1 MTEFLKDLVQQLITE
16 PNELEW
22 LEFKENF
29 HSPEEIGQR
38 ISALSNG
45 ACLVNKR
52 YGYLI
57 FGVKDDDHS
66 IVGTTFDPKK
76 KKAKGNEDLE
86 FWLVSRLNPRI
97 DFKIHQLDFEGKNV
111 ILFEI
116 PATSGSPVS
125 FLHETYI
132 RVGSY
137 TKKLKD
143 YSEKEKQIWQSM
155 STDWSAEIC
164 QDASLED
171 LDPIA
176 IATARQLFIR
186 KNPRLAEDVP
196 TWDDTTFLN
205 KARVTIKGKIT
216 HTAIVLLGLP
226 ESAHFIN
233 PAVAQITWILK
244 SAEGVEKDYQH
255 FYTPLLL
262 AVDEVYHKIRNLK
275 YRYLMDGT
283 LFPEEVDQYDPY
295 IIREALSN
303 AIAHQDY
310 RMRGRITIVEKEDS
324 TLTFQNYGSFL
335 PLSIEQVI
343 SGDSPEQKYRN
354 TFLVNAMMQLNLI
367 DTIGSGIRRMFLKQ
381 REKFFP
387 MPDYD
392 LENNRVQVKITGK
405 VISLDYAR
413 KLAELPELS
422 LNNIIA
428 LDQVQKNQP
437 IRDSDALALR
447 KKGLLEGRK
456 PNYCISAD
464 VAQHTDQQAEYLDMR
479 GLDDQHYQ
487 GLILE
492 YLRKFKHAKRKDFD
506 DLLLDKLPKVLDT
519 EQRRNRIRNLL
530 QRMRKEGLIEANG
543 LTWKLSTSR
552 S

>member
-1 MTEFLKDLVQQLITE
+1 MTEYLKNLVQQLVNE
-16 PNELEW
+16 PNEQEW
-22 LEFKENF
+22 LEFKENY
-29 HSPEEIGQR
+29 HSAEEIGQR
-38 ISALSNG
+38 ISALANG
-45 ACLVNKR
+45 ACLCNKR

-57 FGVKDDDHS
+57 YGVKDDDHS
-66 IVGTTFDPKK
+66 IVGATFDPKT

-86 FWLVSRLNPRI
+86 FWLVTRLSPRI
-97 DFKIHQLDFEGKNV
+97 DFKIHQLDIDGKNI

-116 PATSGSPVS
+116 PATSGTPVS
-125 FLHETYI
+125 FLHEAYI

-143 YSEKEKQIWQSM
+143 HPEKAKKLWQSM

-164 QDASLED
+164 QDATLED

-186 KNPRLAEDVP
+186 KNPRIAEDVP
-196 TWDDTTFLN
+196 TWNDVTFLN
-205 KARVTIKGKIT
+205 KARLTIKGKIT
-216 HTAIVLLGLP
+216 NTAIVLLGLP

-233 PAVAQITWILK
+233 PVVAQITWILK
-244 SAEGVEKDYQH
+244 GADGIEKDYEH

-262 AVDEVYHKIRNLK
+262 AVDEVYKKIRNLK
-275 YRYLMDGT
+275 YRYLIDGT

-335 PLSIEQVI
+335 PVSIENVI
-343 SGDSPEQKYRN
+343 LGDSPEQKYRN

-437 IRDSDALALR
+437 IRDLDALALR

-464 VAQHTDQQAEYLDMR
+464 VAQHTDQQAEYLEMR
-479 GLDDQHYQ
+479 GLDEKHYQ
-487 GLILE
+487 ELILQ
-492 YLRKFKHAKRKDFD
+492 YLRTFKQAKRS
-506 DLLLDKLPKVLDT
+506 DLEKLLNSKLPQVLDDDKKV
-519 EQRRNRIRNLL
+519 NRIRNLL
-530 QRMRKEGLIEANG
+530 QKMRREGLVETEG
-543 LTWKLSTSR
+543 RTWKIAKK
-552 S
+552 

>member
-1 MTEFLKDLVQQLITE
+1 MTEYITNLVQQLVNEPTE
-16 PNELEW
+16 QEW
-22 LEFKENF
+22 LEFKENY
-29 HSPEEIGQR
+29 HSAEEIGER
-38 ISALSNG
+38 ISALANG
-45 ACLVNKR
+45 ACLCDKR

-57 FGVKDDDHS
+57 FGVKDSDQS
-66 IVGTTFDPKK
+66 IVGTHFDPKK
-76 KKAKGNEDLE
+76 QKAKGNEDLE
-86 FWLVSRLNPRI
+86 FWLSSRLSPRI
-97 DFKIHQLDFEGKNV
+97 DFKIYDVDVDGKKV
-111 ILFEI
+111 IVFEI
-116 PATSGSPVS
+116 PATSHTPVT
-125 FLHETYI
+125 FLHESYI

-143 YSEKEKQIWQSM
+143 YPEKAKKIWQSM

-164 QDASLED
+164 QDATIGD

-176 IATARQLFIR
+176 IAKARQLFIR
-186 KNPRLAEDVP
+186 KNPRLSEEVP
-196 TWDDTTFLN
+196 QWDDVTFLN
-205 KARVTIKGKIT
+205 KARLTIKGKIT
-216 HTAIVLLGLP
+216 NTTIVLLGLP

-244 SAEGVEKDYQH
+244 SADGIEKDYEH
-255 FYTPLLL
+255 FYTPFLL

-275 YRYLMDGT
+275 YRYLISGT

-310 RMRGRITIVEKEDS
+310 RLGGRITIVEKEDS
-324 TLTFQNYGSFL
+324 TLTFQNYGNFL
-335 PLSIEQVI
+335 PVSIENVI
-343 SGDSPEQKYRN
+343 LSDSPEQKYRN

-405 VISLDYAR
+405 VLNMDYAR
-413 KLAELPELS
+413 KLAELPDLS
-422 LNNIIA
+422 LSNIIA
-428 LDQVQKNQP
+428 LDQVQKNLP
-437 IRDSDALALR
+437 IQDTAATELR
-447 KKGLLEGRK
+447 KKGLIEGRK
-456 PNYCISAD
+456 PNYCVSAN
-464 VAQHTDQQAEYLDMR
+464 VAEQTDLQAEYLDMR

-492 YLRKFKHAKRKDFD
+492 YLRKFKHAKRADFEK
-506 DLLLDKLPKVLDT
+506 LLIDKLPQILD
-519 EQRRNRIRNLL
+519 ENQRKHRVRNLL
-530 QRMRKEGLIEANG
+530 QKMRKDGLVEAKG
-543 LTWKLSTSR
+543 LTWYLKKS
-552 S
+552 

>member
-1 MTEFLKDLVQQLITE
+1 MTEYITNFVQQLVNEPTE
-16 PNELEW
+16 QEW
-22 LEFKENF
+22 LEFKENY
-29 HSPEEIGQR
+29 HSAEEIGER
-38 ISALSNG
+38 ISALANG
-45 ACLVNKR
+45 ACLCDKR

-57 FGVKDDDHS
+57 FGVKDSDQS
-66 IVGTTFDPKK
+66 IVGTHFDPKK
-76 KKAKGNEDLE
+76 QKAKGNEDLE
-86 FWLVSRLNPRI
+86 FWLSSRLSPRI
-97 DFKIHQLDFEGKNV
+97 DFKIYDVDVDGKKV
-111 ILFEI
+111 IVFEI
-116 PATSGSPVS
+116 PATSHTPVT
-125 FLHETYI
+125 FLHESYI

-143 YSEKEKQIWQSM
+143 YPEKAKKIWQSM

-164 QDASLED
+164 QDATIGD

-176 IATARQLFIR
+176 IAKARQLFIR
-186 KNPRLAEDVP
+186 KNPRLSEEVP
-196 TWDDTTFLN
+196 QWDDVTFLN
-205 KARVTIKGKIT
+205 KARLTIKGKIT
-216 HTAIVLLGLP
+216 NTTIVLLGLP

-244 SAEGVEKDYQH
+244 SADGIEKDYEH
-255 FYTPLLL
+255 FYTPFLL

-275 YRYLMDGT
+275 YRYLISGT

-310 RMRGRITIVEKEDS
+310 RLGGRITIVEKEDS
-324 TLTFQNYGSFL
+324 TLTFQNYGNFL
-335 PLSIEQVI
+335 PVSIENVI
-343 SGDSPEQKYRN
+343 LSDSPEQKYRN

-405 VISLDYAR
+405 VLNMDYAR
-413 KLAELPELS
+413 KLAELPDLS
-422 LNNIIA
+422 LSNIIA
-428 LDQVQKNQP
+428 LDQVQKNLP
-437 IRDSDALALR
+437 IQDTAATELR
-447 KKGLLEGRK
+447 KKGLIEGRK
-456 PNYCISAD
+456 PNYCVSAN
-464 VAQHTDQQAEYLDMR
+464 VAEQTDLQAEYLDMR

-492 YLRKFKHAKRKDFD
+492 YLRKFKHAKRADFEK
-506 DLLLDKLPKVLDT
+506 LLIDKLPQILD
-519 EQRRNRIRNLL
+519 EDQRKHRVRNLL
-530 QRMRKEGLIEANG
+530 QKMRKDGLVEAKG
-543 LTWKLSTSR
+543 LTWYLKKS
-552 S
+552 

>member
-97 DFKIHQLDFEGKNV
+97 DFKIYQLDFEGKNV

-244 SAEGVEKDYQH
+244 SA
-255 FYTPLLL
+255 
-262 AVDEVYHKIRNLK
+262 
-275 YRYLMDGT
+275 
-283 LFPEEVDQYDPY
+283 
-295 IIREALSN
+295 
-303 AIAHQDY
+303 
-310 RMRGRITIVEKEDS
+310 
-324 TLTFQNYGSFL
+324 
-335 PLSIEQVI
+335 
-343 SGDSPEQKYRN
+343 
-354 TFLVNAMMQLNLI
+354 
-367 DTIGSGIRRMFLKQ
+367 
-381 REKFFP
+381 
-387 MPDYD
+387 
-392 LENNRVQVKITGK
+392 
-405 VISLDYAR
+405 
-413 KLAELPELS
+413 
-422 LNNIIA
+422 
-428 LDQVQKNQP
+428 
-437 IRDSDALALR
+437 
-447 KKGLLEGRK
+447 
-456 PNYCISAD
+456 
-464 VAQHTDQQAEYLDMR
+464 
-479 GLDDQHYQ
+479 
-487 GLILE
+487 
-492 YLRKFKHAKRKDFD
+492 
-506 DLLLDKLPKVLDT
+506 
-519 EQRRNRIRNLL
+519 
-530 QRMRKEGLIEANG
+530 
-543 LTWKLSTSR
+543 
-552 S
+552 

>member
-1 MTEFLKDLVQQLITE
+1 MTEYLKNLVQQLVNE
-16 PNELEW
+16 PNEQEW

-29 HSPEEIGQR
+29 HRPEEIGER

-57 FGVKDDDHS
+57 FGVTDS
-66 IVGTTFDPKK
+66 TQNIVGTTFDPKT

-86 FWLVSRLNPRI
+86 FWLVTRLSPRI
-97 DFKIHQLDFEGKNV
+97 DFKIHQLDIDGKNI

-116 PATSGSPVS
+116 PATSGTPVS
-125 FLHETYI
+125 FLHEAYI

-143 YSEKEKQIWQSM
+143 HPEKAKKLWQSM

-164 QDASLED
+164 QDATLED

-186 KNPRLAEDVP
+186 KNPRIAEDVP
-196 TWDDTTFLN
+196 TWNDVTFLN
-205 KARVTIKGKIT
+205 KARLTIKGKIT
-216 HTAIVLLGLP
+216 NTAIVLLGLP

-233 PAVAQITWILK
+233 PVVAQITWILK
-244 SAEGVEKDYQH
+244 GADGIEKDYEH

-262 AVDEVYHKIRNLK
+262 AVDEVYKKIRNLK
-275 YRYLMDGT
+275 YRYLIDGT

-335 PLSIEQVI
+335 PVSIENVI
-343 SGDSPEQKYRN
+343 LGDSPEQKYRN

-405 VISLDYAR
+405 VLSLDYAR

-437 IRDSDALALR
+437 IRDLDALALR

-464 VAQHTDQQAEYLDMR
+464 VAQHTDQQAEYLEMR
-479 GLDDQHYQ
+479 GLDEKHYQ
-487 GLILE
+487 ELILQ
-492 YLRKFKHAKRKDFD
+492 YLRTFKQAKRS
-506 DLLLDKLPKVLDT
+506 DLEKLLNSKLPQVLDDDKKV
-519 EQRRNRIRNLL
+519 NRIRNLL
-530 QRMRKEGLIEANG
+530 QKMRREGLVETEG
-543 LTWKLSTSR
+543 RTWKIAKK
-552 S
+552 

>member
-1 MTEFLKDLVQQLITE
+1 MTDYFQNLVLQLLQE
-16 PNELEW
+16 PSEQEW
-22 LEFKENF
+22 LEFKENY
-29 HSPEEIGQR
+29 HSAEEIGER

-45 ACLVNKR
+45 ACIRNKR

-57 FGVKDDDHS
+57 FGVKDHDHS

-76 KKAKGNEDLE
+76 QKAKGNEDLE
-86 FWLVSRLNPRI
+86 FWLLTRLNPRI
-97 DFKIHQLDFEGKNV
+97 DFKIHELEIEGKHLV
-111 ILFEI
+111 LFEI

-125 FLHETYI
+125 FLHEAYI
-132 RVGSY
+132 RIGSY

-143 YSEKEKQIWQSM
+143 YPDKAKKIWQSM
-155 STDWSAEIC
+155 ETDWSAEIC
-164 QDASLED
+164 PDATLQD

-196 TWDDTTFLN
+196 NWDDATFLN
-205 KARVTIKGKIT
+205 KARVTIQGKIT
-216 HTAIVLLGLP
+216 KTAIVLLGLP

-244 SAEGVEKDYQH
+244 GVDGVEKDYQH
-255 FYTPLLL
+255 FYTPFLL
-262 AVDEVYHKIRNLK
+262 AVDELYHKIRNLK
-275 YRYLMDGT
+275 YRYIVDGT

-310 RMRGRITIVEKEDS
+310 RLGGRITVVEKEDS

-335 PLSIEQVI
+335 PVSIENVI
-343 SGDSPEQKYRN
+343 LNDAPEQKYRN

-381 REKFFP
+381 KEKFFP
-387 MPDYD
+387 MPDYSF
-392 LENNRVQVKITGK
+392 ENNRVQVKFTGK
-405 VISLDYAR
+405 VLSMDYAR
-413 KLAELPELS
+413 KLAELPDLS
-422 LNNIIA
+422 LTNIIA
-428 LDQVQKNQP
+428 LDQVQKNQL
-437 IRDSDALALR
+437 ISDDDAAELR
-447 KKGLLEGRK
+447 KKGLIEGRK
-456 PNYCISAD
+456 PNYCISAN
-464 VAQHTDQQAEYLDMR
+464 VAEQTDQQAEYLEMR

-492 YLRKFKHAKRKDFD
+492 YLRKFKQAKRADFEK
-506 DLLLDKLPKVLDT
+506 LLIDKLPQILD
-519 EQRRNRIRNLL
+519 EDQRRHRVRNLL
-530 QRMRKEGLIEANG
+530 QKMRRDGLVEAKG
-543 LTWKLSTSR
+543 LTWYLKKS
-552 S
+552 

>member
-1 MTEFLKDLVQQLITE
+1 MTDYFKNLVQQLLNE
-16 PNELEW
+16 PNEQEW
-22 LEFKENF
+22 LEFKENY
-29 HSPEEIGQR
+29 HGPEEIGER

-45 ACLVNKR
+45 ACLCSKR

-57 FGVKDDDHS
+57 FGIKDDDQT
-66 IVGTTFDPKK
+66 IVGTTFEPKK
-76 KKAKGNEDLE
+76 QKAKGNEDLE
-86 FWLVSRLNPRI
+86 FWLLTRLNPRI
-97 DFKIHQLDFEGKNV
+97 DFKIHELDFDGKHI

-125 FLHETYI
+125 FLHEAYI

-143 YSEKEKQIWQSM
+143 YPEKAKKIWQSM

-164 QDASLED
+164 HDATIQD
-171 LDPIA
+171 LDPVAIA
-176 IATARQLFIR
+176 IARQLFSR
-186 KNPRLAEDVP
+186 KNPRLAEEVP
-196 TWDDTTFLN
+196 HWDDATFLN
-205 KARVTIKGKIT
+205 KARLTIQTKIT

-244 SAEGVEKDYQH
+244 GVDGIEKDYQH
-255 FYTPLLL
+255 FYTPFLL

-275 YRYLMDGT
+275 YRYIVDGT

-310 RMRGRITIVEKEDS
+310 RIGGRITVVEKEDS

-335 PLSIEQVI
+335 PVSIENVI
-343 SGDSPEQKYRN
+343 LGDTPEQKYRN

-387 MPDYD
+387 MPDYT
-392 LENNRVQVKITGK
+392 LANNRVQVKITGK
-405 VISLDYAR
+405 VLSIEYAR
-413 KLAELPELS
+413 KLAELPDLS
-422 LNNIIA
+422 LKNIIA
-428 LDQVQKNQP
+428 LDQVQKNQL
-437 IRDSDALALR
+437 INDDDALELR
-447 KKGLLEGRK
+447 KKGLIEGRK

-464 VAQHTDQQAEYLDMR
+464 VAEHTDQKTEYLEMR
-479 GLDDQHYQ
+479 GLDEKHYQ

-492 YLRKFKHAKRKDFD
+492 YLRKFGQAKRSELEK
-506 DLLLDKLPKVLDT
+506 LLLDKLPQVLD
-519 EQRRNRIRNLL
+519 ESKKINRIRNLM
-530 QRMRKEGLIEANG
+530 QKMRLNGLIKTEG
-543 LTWKLSTSR
+543 KTWKIAKK
-552 S
+552 

>member
-1 MTEFLKDLVQQLITE
+1 MTEYLEQLVQQLVSE
-16 PNELEW
+16 PNEQEW

-29 HSPEEIGQR
+29 HSPEEIGER
-38 ISALSNG
+38 ISALANG
-45 ACLVNKR
+45 ACLCNKR
-52 YGYLI
+52 YGYLV
-57 FGVKDDDHS
+57 FGIKDSDQS
-66 IVGTTFDPKK
+66 IVGTTFDHKK
-76 KKAKGNEDLE
+76 QKAKGNEDLE
-86 FWLVSRLNPRI
+86 FWLSTRLNPRI
-97 DFKIHQLDFEGKNV
+97 DFKIHKLDIDGKNV

-116 PATSGSPVS
+116 PATSGTPVS
-125 FLHETYI
+125 FLHEAYI

-143 YSEKEKQIWQSM
+143 YPEKAKKLWQSM

-164 QDASLED
+164 QDATLED

-186 KNPRLAEDVP
+186 KNPRLAEDVSI
-196 TWDDTTFLN
+196 WDDTTFLN

-244 SAEGVEKDYQH
+244 GADGVEKDYQH

-262 AVDEVYHKIRNLK
+262 AVDEVYQKIRNLK

-335 PLSIEQVI
+335 PKSIENVI
-343 SGDSPEQKYRN
+343 LNDTPEQQYRN

-367 DTIGSGIRRMFLKQ
+367 DTIGSGIRRMFIKQ

-392 LENNRVQVKITGK
+392 FANNRVQVKITGK
-405 VISLDYAR
+405 VLNIDYAR

-422 LNNIIA
+422 LDNIIA
-428 LDQVQKNQP
+428 LDQVQKNHL
-437 IRDSDALALR
+437 INDEDAYDLR
-447 KKGLLEGRK
+447 KKGLIEGRK

-479 GLDDQHYQ
+479 GLDDQHYE

-492 YLRKFKHAKRKDFD
+492 YLKKFGQAKRSELEK
-506 DLLLDKLPKVLDT
+506 LLLDKLPQVLD
-519 EQRRNRIRNLL
+519 EPKKINRIRNLM
-530 QRMRKEGLIEANG
+530 QKMRRNGLIKTEG
-543 LTWKLSTSR
+543 KTWKIAKK
-552 S
+552 

>member
-1 MTEFLKDLVQQLITE
+1 MTEYLKHLVQQLIKE
-16 PNELEW
+16 PNEQEW
-22 LEFKENF
+22 LEFKENY
-29 HSPEEIGQR
+29 HSAEEIGER
-38 ISALSNG
+38 ISALANG
-45 ACLVNKR
+45 ACLCNKR

-57 FGVKDDDHS
+57 FGIKDSEQS

-76 KKAKGNEDLE
+76 QKAKGNEDLE
-86 FWLVSRLNPRI
+86 FWLSTRLNPRI
-97 DFKIHQLDFEGKNV
+97 DFKIHELDFDGKKV
-111 ILFEI
+111 VLFEI
-116 PATSGSPVS
+116 PATAYAPVT
-125 FLHETYI
+125 FLHEAYI

-143 YSEKEKQIWQSM
+143 YPEKAKKIWQSM
-155 STDWSAEIC
+155 SSDWSAEIC
-164 QDASLED
+164 HDAGLED

-196 TWDDTTFLN
+196 IWDDETFLN
-205 KARVTIKGKIT
+205 KARLAIKGKIT
-216 HTAIVLLGLP
+216 NTAIVLLGLP

-244 SAEGVEKDYQH
+244 SADGVEKDYQH

-262 AVDEVYHKIRNLK
+262 AVDEVYQKIRNLK

-310 RMRGRITIVEKEDS
+310 RLGGRITIVEKEDS

-335 PLSIEQVI
+335 PVTIENVI
-343 SGDSPEQKYRN
+343 LADSPEQKYRN

-367 DTIGSGIRRMFLKQ
+367 DTIGSGIRRMFIKQ

-392 LENNRVQVKITGK
+392 LANNRVQVKITGK
-405 VISLDYAR
+405 VLNTDYAR

-428 LDQVQKNQP
+428 LDQVQKNYV
-437 IRDSDALALR
+437 INDEDASELR
-447 KKGLLEGRK
+447 KKGLIEGRK
-456 PNYCISAD
+456 QNYCISAD
-464 VAQHTDQQAEYLDMR
+464 VAQQTDQQTEYLEMR

-492 YLRKFKHAKRKDFD
+492 YLKKFGQAKRSELEK
-506 DLLLDKLPKVLDT
+506 LLLDKLPQVLDET
-519 EQRRNRIRNLL
+519 QKTNRIRNLM
-530 QRMRKEGLIEANG
+530 QKMRLNGLITTEG
-543 LTWKLSTSR
+543 KTWKIAKK
-552 S
+552 